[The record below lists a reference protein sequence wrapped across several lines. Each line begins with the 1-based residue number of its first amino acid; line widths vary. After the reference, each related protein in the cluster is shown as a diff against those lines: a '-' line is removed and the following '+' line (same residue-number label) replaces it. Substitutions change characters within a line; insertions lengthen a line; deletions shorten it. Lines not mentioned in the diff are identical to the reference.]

1 MEEKVKRKSEI
12 DLKHIKPTDLKN
24 NVRIYPPV
32 EATKHSE
39 AAILTQEH
47 AIRECMMDY
56 YLNNPDAKTPL
67 VLREGDWDRDRIWR
81 ILFTAAERR
90 ANIVVDEL
98 RGKRTSHHQHVCILS
113 HLIFLYVYHFEI
125 TDSRLIVLTDI
136 ISVCDTVTGA
146 LERRHLDGDIKFGD
160 RHNAERGN

>member
-1 MEEKVKRKSEI
+1 MSEI
-12 DLKHIKPTDLKN
+12 LSFWCVILSSASLSPESKTRLESRYVFIRVLSTFS
-24 NVRIYPPV
+24 RI
-32 EATKHSE
+32 
-39 AAILTQEH
+39 II
-47 AIRECMMDY
+47 IRSWNWDCV
-56 YLNNPDAKTPL
+56 LIQSQ
-67 VLREGDWDRDRIWR
+67 VLREEDWDRDRIWR

-113 HLIFLYVYHFEI
+113 HLIFLYVYYFEI

>member
-24 NVRIYPPV
+24 DVRIYPSV

-56 YLNNPDAKTPL
+56 YLNNPDAKTPDL
-67 VLREGDWDRDRIWR
+67 SPEEESGNNGIRRRIKQGE
-81 ILFTAAERR
+81 L
-90 ANIVVDEL
+90 IVTGFSCSWLLEI
-98 RGKRTSHHQHVCILS
+98 ILS
-113 HLIFLYVYHFEI
+113 
-125 TDSRLIVLTDI
+125 
-136 ISVCDTVTGA
+136 
-146 LERRHLDGDIKFGD
+146 
-160 RHNAERGN
+160 

>member
-1 MEEKVKRKSEI
+1 MIIIRRRS
-12 DLKHIKPTDLKN
+12 LC
-24 NVRIYPPV
+24 RPV
-32 EATKHSE
+32 CGPESWNWDCVV
-39 AAILTQEH
+39 IQS
-47 AIRECMMDY
+47 
-56 YLNNPDAKTPL
+56 L

-113 HLIFLYVYHFEI
+113 HLIFLYVYYFEI